1 MLRMNL
7 SPAFFHGEQALAAF
21 GLGALIVVIGVPL
34 VFYVWLWHTKAS
46 ERTLAVTYAVPTAI
60 LCGLSVLKPDDPLS
74 LFHLT
79 ATTVAGIL
87 TLPWNIITLVVTS
100 IASNAEISDREIVMA
115 MLLGAG
121 VNTVIVFYV
130 ARRIRR

>member
-1 MLRMNL
+1 MLRMSL
-7 SPAFFHGEQALAAF
+7 SLVFFHGEQALVAF
-21 GLGALIVVIGVPL
+21 VVGALIVVIGIPL

-46 ERTLAVTYAVPTAI
+46 ERTLALTYAVPTAI
-60 LCGLSVLKPDDPLS
+60 LCGLSALQPDQVS

-79 ATTVAGIL
+79 VSTVAGIL
-87 TLPWNIITLVVTS
+87 TLPWNIITLVVTAL
-100 IASNAEISDREIVMA
+100 ASNADIGDREIVIT

-121 VNTVIVFYV
+121 VNTLIVFYA